1 MDLSVIAFLVLLAA
15 VAALRVVELIIS
27 RQHQRTLAERGA
39 RKIAEPHFHWMVLV
53 HAGVLGGAAVEVI
66 LLKRPFYAVLG
77 GMMGLVFL
85 CANLV
90 RWWVIRTLGAHW
102 NVQVMDSAR
111 LGVVTG
117 GPYRYVRHPNY
128 SAIFAEL
135 IALPMIHTAWLT
147 AIAGA
152 VGQILVLS
160 RRLAVEEAVLSA
172 DPSYRETM
180 AQKPRFLP
188 RLFG

>member
-27 RQHQRTLAERGA
+27 RQHQRTLTERGV
-39 RKIAEPHFHWMVLV
+39 RKIAEPYFHWMVLV
-53 HAGVLGGAAVEVI
+53 HIGVLGGAAVEVI
-66 LLKRPFYAVLG
+66 LLKRPFYPVLG
-77 GMMGLVFL
+77 TVMGLVFL

-128 SAIFAEL
+128 AAIFAEL

-147 AIAGA
+147 ALAGA
-152 VGQILVLS
+152 AGQIFVLS

-188 RLFG
+188 RLFE